1 MRIGG
6 KMSANET
13 KEIIEAFLSNAG
25 FKNPKAT
32 FRIQEVTTGYG
43 MGESTKM
50 EFTGVDFTS
59 DSESL

>member
-1 MRIGG
+1 
-6 KMSANET
+6 MSANET